1 MVTISHES
9 FMNER
14 YLSKMSIL
22 RVSFFDIDIF
32 DDFDL
37 FQYRNLYD
45 TIYSSV
51 TAVRSTNVN
60 VTQ

>member
-51 TAVRSTNVN
+51 TAVAQT
-60 VTQ
+60 